1 MITHLNQKKYKTFI
15 NNITFKNINNEFS
28 LGKYGKL
35 DVIIMKSKSYINAT
49 HLCNYFDKQ
58 FRHWKENKQSQ
69 NLLTGLSELI
79 GIPKEKL
86 IITIKSVTNRLRG
99 TYVHSKLIS
108 NIAGWAS
115 PKFALTICNIVD
127 KYMENKAL
135 LKKEK
140 IIKKQKMSIKKKD
153 QLLEKRD
160 LSIKKKDKSIK
171 KKDQLLEKKECKIDV
186 MSKKMDKLLDTNKK
200 MDTKLKHLMKSNN
213 TIINQNDEISN
224 KLDSAC
230 DARVVPTGRSRD
242 VNHLIIVHNN
252 INYDD
257 YKKNDIVYDYSV
269 LRVIKNNSTSLL
281 NKHKIRYPNMVT
293 ILNIDGS
300 PNAVILWKRIRGK
313 LNEKI
318 EVNGCNFNLKK
329 KYTKPML
336 IRDIRDVHAERFS
349 HEDL

>member
-1 MITHLNQKKYKTFI
+1 
-15 NNITFKNINNEFS
+15 
-28 LGKYGKL
+28 
-35 DVIIMKSKSYINAT
+35 
-49 HLCNYFDKQ
+49 LCNYFKKR
-58 FRHWKENKQSQ
+58 FRNWKKNKQTQ
-69 NLLTGLSELI
+69 NLLKEVSNFI
-79 GIPKEKL
+79 GIEKQKL
-86 IITIKSVTNRLRG
+86 IITVENVNNKLKG

-135 LKKEK
+135 LEKEK
-140 IIKKQKMSIKKKD
+140 IIEKQKMSIKKKD

-160 LSIKKKDKSIK
+160 LSIKKKDK
-171 KKDQLLEKKECKIDV
+171 LLKKKECKIDI
-186 MSKKMDKLLDTNKK
+186 MSKKMDKLLNNNEELLDTNKK

-230 DARVVPTGRSRD
+230 DARVVPTGRSKD

-252 INYDD
+252 INHDD

-313 LNEKI
+313 LNKKI